1 MGKAN
6 HNKASNMDAV
16 MTINGEAVFREAKKA
31 SLKEEITTLTQE
43 ISDLN
48 DSLAKQTK

>member
-16 MTINGEAVFREAKKA
+16 MTVNGEVRDREAKKA
-31 SLKEEITTLTQE
+31 TLEEEITTLTHE

-48 DSLAKQTK
+48 DSKT